1 VIRCVLAPKSDPIA
15 ITITES
21 AFFRGACCSIK
32 RLTGTS
38 LVRIECGILS
48 GSSLRG
54 RFAAE
59 GFWHTPLLPEQA
71 ESYFRTN
78 FQQGLEWRST
88 QIMLVENIFQ
98 VVCAS
103 KNGAIKQPQEEI
115 RAGPD
120 CTVQM
125 RDTVTGANGNLGPP
139 IPCLEVL
146 VPSELLCFTA
156 GVRLEAGA
164 LWNSWRFRELPRTGL
179 PSCVLCYVAAK

>member
-1 VIRCVLAPKSDPIA
+1 MLAPKSDPIA

-21 AFFRGACCSIK
+21 AFFRGARCSIK

-54 RFAAE
+54 RFAPE
-59 GFWHTPLLPEQA
+59 GFWHTPLLKLPEQA
-71 ESYFRTN
+71 ESYFRSN

-88 QIMLVENIFQ
+88 QIMLVENIVQ

-103 KNGAIKQPQEEI
+103 KNSAIKQPQEEI

-120 CTVQM
+120 CTMHM
-125 RDTVTGANGNLGPP
+125 RDTDRYSNRCQRKSGTTHSMFGSSRAVRAAVFYSWGETWGRSPVGTLGDLGS
-139 IPCLEVL
+139 CLGQVSP
-146 VPSELLCFTA
+146 VVS
-156 GVRLEAGA
+156 
-164 LWNSWRFRELPRTGL
+164 
-179 PSCVLCYVAAK
+179 YVM